1 VTGLPCSAPFRFVA
15 TLLGKKV
22 RYVVSDGEQRTDM
35 INYFNSLPGLGTK
48 PTGPYVKSK
57 IMQFEKP
64 EAFSRQQDVKIVNE
78 VLSGVPAS
86 VYDEGKL
93 VVHACGSLKQAS
105 V

>member
-1 VTGLPCSAPFRFVA
+1 
-15 TLLGKKV
+15 
-22 RYVVSDGEQRTDM
+22 M
-35 INYFNSLPGLGTK
+35 
-48 PTGPYVKSK
+48 
-57 IMQFEKP
+57 
-64 EAFSRQQDVKIVNE
+64 EASQAVKIVNE

>member
-1 VTGLPCSAPFRFVA
+1 
-15 TLLGKKV
+15 V